1 MSLSAMKVY
10 NDDIVGTTIELLGQK
25 TDQFNAASGGAI
37 VLSTASWRGDFS
49 RESFF
54 NQIASAKRRV
64 DRYAAITS
72 QAATAL
78 TQGEHVGVKVAGGF
92 GPVLFEPAQMTWLNE
107 DPASAIRAI
116 SEGFSDALLADQLN
130 TAVGAAVA
138 AVSGQT
144 ALVNDVSATAGLSLN
159 VLNNSHAKFGDQSQ
173 LLVTDIMT
181 GAAYHTLVD
190 KALTNV
196 NRLFVAGNVMV
207 VDVLGK
213 RYVISDI
220 PALYEASTPNK
231 AGTPNKTKVLSVVA
245 NGIIVDNASDI
256 ISNIDTSNGNTRIQ
270 TTWQADYS
278 FGLKLKGYSWDV
290 TKGGKSPLDAKLFTA
305 ANWGKAVAEDKHTL
319 GTLAI
324 ANADL

>member
-1 MSLSAMKVY
+1 MSLSDMKVY

-64 DRYAAITS
+64 DRYAAIAS

-138 AVSGQT
+138 AVSGQA
-144 ALVNDVSATAGLSLN
+144 ALVNDVSASAGLSLN

-173 LLVTDIMT
+173 LLITDIMT

-190 KALTNV
+190 KALTNA
-196 NRLFVAGNVMV
+196 NQLFVAGNVMV

-220 PALYEASTPNK
+220 PALYE

-278 FGLKLKGYSWDV
+278 FGLKLKGYSWDA
-290 TKGGKSPLDAKLFTA
+290 TNGGKSPLDAELFTA
-305 ANWGKAVAEDKHTL
+305 SNWDKAVVENKHTL

-324 ANADL
+324 ADADL

>member
-1 MSLSAMKVY
+1 MALSDMKVY

-64 DRYAAITS
+64 DRYAAIAS

-173 LLVTDIMT
+173 LLITDIMT

-190 KALTNV
+190 KALTNA
-196 NRLFVAGNVMV
+196 NHLFVAGNVMV

-220 PALYEASTPNK
+220 PALYE

-290 TKGGKSPLDAKLFTA
+290 TNGGKSPLDAELFTA
-305 ANWGKAVAEDKHTL
+305 ANWDKAVAENKHTL

-324 ANADL
+324 ADADL

>member
-1 MSLSAMKVY
+1 MSLSDMKVY

-64 DRYAAITS
+64 DRYAAIAS

-138 AVSGQT
+138 AVSGQD
-144 ALVNDVSATAGLSLN
+144 ALVNDVSTTAGLSLN

-173 LLVTDIMT
+173 LLITDIMT

-190 KALTNV
+190 KALTNA
-196 NRLFVAGNVMV
+196 NQLFVAGNVMV

-220 PALYEASTPNK
+220 PALYED
-231 AGTPNKTKVLSVVA
+231 GTPNKTKVLSVVA

-256 ISNIDTSNGNTRIQ
+256 ISNIDTRNGNTRIQ

-290 TKGGKSPLDAKLFTA
+290 TNGGKSPLDTELFTA
-305 ANWGKAVAEDKHTL
+305 TNWDKAVAENKHTL

-324 ANADL
+324 ADADK

>member
-1 MSLSAMKVY
+1 MSLSDMKVY

-64 DRYAAITS
+64 DRYAVNAS

-144 ALVNDVSATAGLSLN
+144 ALVNDVSTTAGLSLN

-173 LLVTDIMT
+173 LLITDIMT

-190 KALTNV
+190 KALTNA
-196 NRLFVAGNVMV
+196 NQLFVAGNVMV

-220 PALYEASTPNK
+220 PALYE

-290 TKGGKSPLDAKLFTA
+290 TNGGKSPLDAELFTA
-305 ANWGKAVAEDKHTL
+305 ANWDKAVAENKHTL

-324 ANADL
+324 ADADL

>member
-1 MSLSAMKVY
+1 MALSDMKVY

-64 DRYAAITS
+64 DRYAVIAS

-144 ALVNDVSATAGLSLN
+144 ALVNDVSTSAGLTLN

-190 KALTNV
+190 KALTNA
-196 NRLFVAGNVMV
+196 NQLFVAGNVMV

-220 PALYEASTPNK
+220 PALYE

-290 TKGGKSPLDAKLFTA
+290 TNGGKSPLDAELFTA
-305 ANWGKAVAEDKHTL
+305 ANWDKAVAENKHTL

-324 ANADL
+324 ADADL

>member
-1 MSLSAMKVY
+1 MALSDMKVY

-37 VLSTASWRGDFS
+37 VLSTAAWRGDFS

-64 DRYAAITS
+64 DRYAANAD

-92 GPVLFEPAQMTWLNE
+92 GPVLFEPAQMTWLME

-138 AVSGQT
+138 AVGGNT
-144 ALVNDVSATAGLSLN
+144 ALVNDVSATAGISLN
-159 VLNNSHAKFGDQSQ
+159 ALNGSHAKFGDQSQ
-173 LLVTDIMT
+173 LLITDVMT
-181 GAAYHTLVD
+181 GATWHSLVD
-190 KALTNV
+190 KALTNSSQ
-196 NRLFVAGNVMV
+196 LFVSGNVLV

-220 PALYEASTPNK
+220 PALYETGTPNK
-231 AGTPNKTKVLSVVA
+231 AKVLSVVA

-256 ISNIDTSNGNTRIQ
+256 ISNVDTSNGKTRIE
-270 TTWQADYS
+270 TTWQADYT
-278 FGLKLKGYSWDV
+278 FGLKLKGYSWDA
-290 TKGGKSPLDAKLFTA
+290 TNGGKSPTDAELFTA
-305 ANWGKAVAEDKHTL
+305 SNWDKAVAENKHTL

-324 ANADL
+324 GDATK

>member
-1 MSLSAMKVY
+1 MALSDMKVY

-64 DRYAAITS
+64 DRYAAIAS
-72 QAATAL
+72 QEATAL

-138 AVSGQT
+138 AVSGQD
-144 ALVNDVSATAGLSLN
+144 ALVNDVSATVGLSLN

-173 LLVTDIMT
+173 LLITDIMT

-190 KALTNV
+190 KALTNA
-196 NRLFVAGNVMV
+196 NQLFVAGNVMV

-220 PALYEASTPNK
+220 PALYEA
-231 AGTPNKTKVLSVVA
+231 GTTNKTKVLSVVA

-290 TKGGKSPLDAKLFTA
+290 ANGGKSPLDAELFTA
-305 ANWGKAVAEDKHTL
+305 SNWDKAVAENKHTL

-324 ANADL
+324 ADADK

>member
-1 MSLSAMKVY
+1 MSLSDMKVY

-64 DRYAAITS
+64 DRYAAIAS

-78 TQGEHVGVKVAGGF
+78 TQGERVGVKVAGGF

-190 KALTNV
+190 KALTNA
-196 NRLFVAGNVMV
+196 NQLFVAGNVMV

-220 PALYEASTPNK
+220 PALYEA
-231 AGTPNKTKVLSVVA
+231 GTTNKTKVLSVVA

-290 TKGGKSPLDAKLFTA
+290 ANGGKSPLDAELFTA
-305 ANWGKAVAEDKHTL
+305 ANWDKAVAENKHTL

-324 ANADL
+324 ADADL

>member
-1 MSLSAMKVY
+1 MSLSDMKVY

-64 DRYAAITS
+64 DRYAAIES

-78 TQGEHVGVKVAGGF
+78 TQREHVGVKVAGGF

-144 ALVNDVSATAGLSLN
+144 ALVNDVSATVGLSLN

-173 LLVTDIMT
+173 LLITDIMT

-190 KALTNV
+190 KALTNA
-196 NRLFVAGNVMV
+196 NQLFVAGNVMV

-220 PALYEASTPNK
+220 PALYEAGTPSK
-231 AGTPNKTKVLSVVA
+231 TSTPNKTKVLSVVA

-256 ISNIDTSNGNTRIQ
+256 ISNIDTRNGNTRIQ

-290 TKGGKSPLDAKLFTA
+290 AKGGKSPLDKGLFTA
-305 ANWGKAVAEDKHTL
+305 ANWSKAVAENKHTL

-324 ANADL
+324 ADADK

>member
-1 MSLSAMKVY
+1 MALADMKVY

-37 VLSTASWRGDFS
+37 VLSTAAWRGDFS

-64 DRYAAITS
+64 DRYATNAT

-78 TQGEHVGVKVAGGF
+78 TQGELVGVKVAGGF
-92 GPVLFEPAQMTWLNE
+92 GPILFEPAQMTWLNE
-107 DPASAIRAI
+107 DPAAAIRAI

-144 ALVNDVSATAGLSLN
+144 ALVNDVSATAGISLQA
-159 VLNNSHAKFGDQSQ
+159 LNGSHAKFGDQSQ
-173 LLVTDIMT
+173 LLITDVMT
-181 GAAYHTLVD
+181 GATWHNLVG
-190 KALTNV
+190 KALDND
-196 NRLFVAGNVMV
+196 NQLFVSGNVMV

-220 PALYEASTPNK
+220 PALLET
-231 AGTPNKTKVLSVVA
+231 GTPDKAKVLSVVA
-245 NGIIVDNASDI
+245 SGIVVDNASDI
-256 ISNIDTSNGNTRIQ
+256 ISNVDTSNGKQRIE
-270 TTWQADYS
+270 TTWQADYT
-278 FGLKLKGYSWDV
+278 FGLRLKGYSWDV
-290 TKGGKSPLDAKLFTA
+290 ANGGKSPIDSELFTA
-305 ANWGKAVAEDKHTL
+305 SNWDKAVAENKHTL

-324 ANADL
+324 GDASK

>member
-1 MSLSAMKVY
+1 MSLSDMKVY

-64 DRYAAITS
+64 DRYAAIES

-78 TQGEHVGVKVAGGF
+78 TQGERVGVKVAGGF

-190 KALTNV
+190 KALTNA
-196 NRLFVAGNVMV
+196 NQLFVAGNVMV

-220 PALYEASTPNK
+220 PALYE

-290 TKGGKSPLDAKLFTA
+290 TNGGKSPLDEELFTA
-305 ANWGKAVAEDKHTL
+305 ANWDKAVAENKHTL

-324 ANADL
+324 ADAAL

>member
-1 MSLSAMKVY
+1 MSLSDMKVY

-64 DRYAAITS
+64 DRYAAIAS

-78 TQGEHVGVKVAGGF
+78 TQGERVGVKVAGGF

-190 KALTNV
+190 KALTNA
-196 NRLFVAGNVMV
+196 NQLFVAGNVMV

-220 PALYEASTPNK
+220 PALYE

-290 TKGGKSPLDAKLFTA
+290 TNGGKSPLDAELFTA
-305 ANWGKAVAEDKHTL
+305 ANWDKAVAENKHTL

-324 ANADL
+324 ADADL

>member
-1 MSLSAMKVY
+1 MALSDMKVY

-64 DRYAAITS
+64 DRYAAIAS

-138 AVSGQT
+138 AVSGQA
-144 ALVNDVSATAGLSLN
+144 ALVNDVSATVGLSLN

-173 LLVTDIMT
+173 LLITDIMT

-190 KALTNV
+190 KALTNA
-196 NRLFVAGNVMV
+196 NQLFVAGNVMV

-220 PALYEASTPNK
+220 PALYE

-290 TKGGKSPLDAKLFTA
+290 ANGGKSPLDAELFTA
-305 ANWGKAVAEDKHTL
+305 ANWDKAVAENKHTL

-324 ANADL
+324 ADADK

>member
-1 MSLSAMKVY
+1 MKVY

-64 DRYAAITS
+64 DRYAAIAS

-78 TQGEHVGVKVAGGF
+78 TQGERVGVKVAGGF

-190 KALTNV
+190 KALTNA
-196 NRLFVAGNVMV
+196 NQLFVAGNVMV

-220 PALYEASTPNK
+220 PALYEA
-231 AGTPNKTKVLSVVA
+231 GTTNKTKVLSVVA

-290 TKGGKSPLDAKLFTA
+290 ANGGKSPLDAELFTA
-305 ANWGKAVAEDKHTL
+305 ANWDKAVAENKHTL

-324 ANADL
+324 ADADL

>member
-1 MSLSAMKVY
+1 MALSDMKVY

-37 VLSTASWRGDFS
+37 VLSTAAWRGDFS

-64 DRYAAITS
+64 DRYAAIAT

-130 TAVGAAVA
+130 TAVGSAVA
-138 AVSGQT
+138 AVSGQA
-144 ALVNDVSATAGLSLN
+144 ALVNDVSATGGLTLN

-173 LLVTDIMT
+173 LLVTDVMT
-181 GAAYHTLVD
+181 GAAWHKLID
-190 KALTNV
+190 KALTNSSQ
-196 NRLFVAGNVMV
+196 LFASGNVMV
-207 VDVLGK
+207 VDILGK

-220 PALYEASTPNK
+220 PALYEA
-231 AGTPNKTKVLSVVA
+231 GTPNKSKVLSVVA

-256 ISNIDTSNGNTRIQ
+256 ISNVDTSNGNTRIQ
-270 TTWQADYS
+270 TTWQADYT

-290 TKGGKSPLDAKLFTA
+290 ANGGKSPLDAELFTA
-305 ANWGKAVAEDKHTL
+305 TNWDKAVAENKHTL

-324 ANADL
+324 VDADL